1 MSENIRKM
9 INKVKNFKQF
19 INESEK
25 YNEIIEELPIKV
37 DVKKSWTGRYYTID
51 VPPMKMKY
59 ETYLKLGD
67 NLSDD
72 QIKYGKE
79 RDGRVYSK
87 DIETLSNDVSVSHY
101 DYKNGKASFSAST
114 ENDVRN
120 WLEFYK
126 EYVCSDNF

>member
-1 MSENIRKM
+1 MSEDIRKM
-9 INKVKNFKQF
+9 IDKVKNFKKTV
-19 INESEK
+19 NESEN
-25 YNEIIEELPIKV
+25 YNKIIEELPIKV
-37 DVKKSWTGRYYTID
+37 DVEKSWTGHYYTIN

-101 DYKNGKASFSAST
+101 DYKNGEASFKAST

-120 WLEFYK
+120 WLELYK
-126 EYVCSDNF
+126 EYVYSDNF

>member
-1 MSENIRKM
+1 
-9 INKVKNFKQF
+9 
-19 INESEK
+19 
-25 YNEIIEELPIKV
+25 
-37 DVKKSWTGRYYTID
+37 
-51 VPPMKMKY
+51 MKMKY

-101 DYKNGKASFSAST
+101 DYKNGEASFIAST

-120 WLEFYK
+120 WLELYK
-126 EYVCSDNF
+126 EYVYSDIF